1 MQAAE
6 TADDPGARGTP
17 GTRSPEP
24 AGHPGDPRN
33 PGNPADLEDTADLSP
48 FPGLAG
54 APAGY
59 AAPAGYGAPCPLPA
73 DSGDLL
79 DRLADWGPLPT
90 QAGVFQLVP
99 VRPERDLSLVA
110 TWMNDPVVD
119 AFWNLA
125 GPASR
130 TAAHLRAQLEG
141 DGRSIPCLGLLDGL
155 PMSYWEIYR
164 ADLDP
169 LARYYPSRLHDTGLH
184 LLIGSAEDRG
194 RGLGSA
200 LLRGVTA
207 LVLRHR
213 PRCERVVAEPDIRNH
228 ASVAAFRAAGFRH
241 AGQADLPHKRAALLL
256 RER

>member
-6 TADDPGARGTP
+6 TVDEPGARGA
-17 GTRSPEP
+17 S
-24 AGHPGDPRN
+24 
-33 PGNPADLEDTADLSP
+33 DLEDTVDLSP
-48 FPGLAG
+48 VPDLAG

-59 AAPAGYGAPCPLPA
+59 AAPSPPPP

-79 DRLADWGPLPT
+79 DHLADWGPLPT
-90 QAGVFQLVP
+90 PAGVLQLVP
-99 VRPERDLSLVA
+99 VQPERDLSLIA

-125 GPASR
+125 GPATR
-130 TAAHLRAQLEG
+130 TAAHLRAQLDG

-169 LARYYPSRLHDTGLH
+169 LARHYPSRLHDTGLH

-194 RGLGSA
+194 RGLGSI
-200 LLRGVTA
+200 LLRGVA
-207 LVLRHR
+207 ELVLRHR
-213 PRCERVVAEPDIRNH
+213 PRCERLVAEPDVRNH
-228 ASVAAFRAAGFRH
+228 ASLAAFRAAGFRQ
-241 AGQADLPHKRAALLL
+241 AGRLALPHKRATLLL